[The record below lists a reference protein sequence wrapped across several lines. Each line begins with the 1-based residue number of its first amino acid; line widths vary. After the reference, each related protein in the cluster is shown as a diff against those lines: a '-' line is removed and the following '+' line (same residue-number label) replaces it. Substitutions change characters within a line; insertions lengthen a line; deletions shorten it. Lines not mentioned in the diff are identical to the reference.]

1 MATTEE
7 LHEMIDEAKQTI
19 MSMDAELTRL
29 KSAPLVYATVV
40 KADNK
45 FRLDN
50 FEKGDPMVVIDR
62 EVTKDKHKQ
71 FGRISSDGADDDGWV
86 ILEFPNTQRERLNIG
101 LTGMPQVKLVG
112 KDDGMNVVIALGGQ
126 LYEVHGLPD
135 KSLQPAEQVKVDM
148 ESRQI
153 HDTTGIS
160 SGGEVAYVKCV
171 IDEGD
176 DLPTGV
182 EFEAEAEAKTE
193 KKGIFGFL
201 KKSKRRTTVEEKAT
215 AYAEQAEE
223 LENAAAQITA
233 ADTDQPNPNRVFG
246 EERTCGAVQPEGVAP
261 GEGLPEVEVPEET
274 EDVYIETRIPHVEVE
289 AQGRNRIV
297 LHGKPDEPLEAGD
310 RVMLDQSST
319 IIVRV
324 LERAD
329 KGSFT
334 MTEPSPTTWGDI
346 AGCDDVRETLEDLIV
361 LPFTSAEHFAYYKKS
376 LPKGGMMYGPP
387 GCGKTMSAKAV
398 SNRFAEIHGAE
409 NFQSGFIYVKGPEL
423 LHWHVGRTED
433 MIRQLFARGREH
445 HKIHGYPALLFIDE
459 ADALLPMRGSGKSS
473 DVENTI
479 VPMFL
484 GEMDGLEESHVFVL
498 LATNQPRRLDPAV
511 VREGRCERHIKVG
524 RPTERT
530 ACEYFDVHLRDVPWA
545 DGQDYDEV
553 VAITT
558 ADLFAGHRRLYDIS
572 SKSQPGNQIAFNL
585 GNTVTGAMIKG
596 LCEQATAV
604 AMRRDIA
611 AKTKTGVHVDDF
623 RLAVEQTYE
632 QHKDLNPTFDL
643 EDFCDEHNIPRNDA
657 VISKSCSQ

>member
-1 MATTEE
+1 MASTEE
-7 LHEMIDEAKQTI
+7 LNELLDEAKQTI
-19 MSMDAELTRL
+19 MLMDAELTRL

-50 FEKGDPMVVIDR
+50 FEKGDPMVVLDR
-62 EVTKDKHKQ
+62 EINKDKHKQ
-71 FGRISSDGADDDGWV
+71 FGRISSDGADDDGWI
-86 ILEFPNTQRERLNIG
+86 ILEFPAGGRERLNIG
-101 LTGMPQVKLVG
+101 LTGKPQVKLVG
-112 KDDGMNVVIALGGQ
+112 KDDGINVVIALSGL

-135 KSLQPAEQVKVDM
+135 KALQPAEQVKVDM

-160 SGGEVAYVKCV
+160 SGGEVAYVKGV
-171 IDEGD
+171 IDDGD
-176 DLPTGV
+176 DLPTAV
-182 EFEAEAEAKTE
+182 EFEADTTPKTE
-193 KKGIFGFL
+193 KPKGIFGFL
-201 KKSKRRTTVEEKAT
+201 RKQKRRTTVEEKAT
-215 AYAEQAEE
+215 TFAEQE
-223 LENAAAQITA
+223 LEAT
-233 ADTDQPNPNRVFG
+233 ADTDAPNPN
-246 EERTCGAVQPEGVAP
+246 Q
-261 GEGLPEVEVPEET
+261 EVSQTEVPEET
-274 EDVYIETRIPHVEVE
+274 EDVYIEARIPHVEVE
-289 AQGRNRIV
+289 SQGRNRIV

-334 MTEPSPTTWGDI
+334 MTEPSPTTWSDI
-346 AGCDDVRETLEDLIV
+346 AGCDEVRETLEDLIV
-361 LPFTSAEHFAYYKKS
+361 LPFTSKDHFEYYRKT
-376 LPKGGMMYGPP
+376 LPKGGMIYGPP

-445 HKIHGYPALLFIDE
+445 HKLHGYPALLFIDE

-530 ACEYFDVHLRDVPWA
+530 AGEYFDIHLRDVPWA
-545 DGQDYDEV
+545 DGQDYEEV
-553 VAITT
+553 VAVTT
-558 ADLFAGHRRLYDIS
+558 ADLFAGHRRLYDVS
-572 SKSQPGNQIAFNL
+572 SKSQPGQQMAFNL
-585 GNTVTGAMIKG
+585 GHTVTGAMIKG

-611 AKTKTGVHVDDF
+611 ANTKTGVHIDDF

-643 EDFCDEHNIPRNDA
+643 EDFCDDNNISRNDA
-657 VISKSCSQ
+657 VINKACSA